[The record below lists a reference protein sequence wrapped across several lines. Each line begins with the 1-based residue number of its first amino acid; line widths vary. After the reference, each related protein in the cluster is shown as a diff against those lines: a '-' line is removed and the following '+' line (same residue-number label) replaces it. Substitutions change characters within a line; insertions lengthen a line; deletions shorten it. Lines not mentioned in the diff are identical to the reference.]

1 MSLLSTDI
9 TKVKTLSLKE
19 LRLPATKLRE
29 EPIKKEHPPTQ
40 EEIAYSKLV
49 AKYPQI
55 VDLVERLDLVSPITG
70 QRIKIIDLNKLPT
83 TEPLLDVTK
92 LTALAETIL
101 EPENSYSQEEITQRI
116 IKVTKV
122 SLERAERGFTLLLQA
137 GAIEPTPGER
147 YILTGS
153 TPF

>member
-9 TKVKTLSLKE
+9 TKVKRLSLKE
-19 LRLPATKLRE
+19 LRLPATKQRE

-40 EEIAYSKLV
+40 EEIVYSKLV

-70 QRIKIIDLNKLPT
+70 QRIRTIDLTNLPP
-83 TEPLLDVTK
+83 TEPLLDVDK
-92 LTALAETIL
+92 LKALAYSII
-101 EPENSYSQEEITQRI
+101 EPENSYTKEEVIERI
-116 IKVTKV
+116 IKATKV
-122 SLERAERGFTLLLQA
+122 SPDRANKGFNLLLQA
-137 GAIEPTPGER
+137 GALEPTLGGS
-147 YILTGS
+147 YYLTGS